1 MPFIVHTYGTSA
13 QVIGLERRGDAG
25 ERTAA
30 GHWLRAGNKPAVF
43 GSPEK
48 NTRTAPRLDVKSILY
63 LSFFFLLILLVDSKM
78 IVYLSLLHSQG
89 RFDAKKAQ
97 LLYTPIYTAGTHLS
111 PFSHHQQVATFIVA
125 TCFSHQRV
133 VAFTVAP
140 WFRLDTVVVGG
151 TILGAYRQQHP
162 RGLLA
167 G

>member
-1 MPFIVHTYGTSA
+1 M
-13 QVIGLERRGDAG
+13 ERRGDAG

-63 LSFFFLLILLVDSKM
+63 LRFFFLLFSYYLLVDSKM

-133 VAFTVAP
+133 VAFIVAT
-140 WFRLDTVVVGG
+140 WFRLDTVVYSSG
-151 TILGAYRQQHP
+151 RDHP
-162 RGLLA
+162 RSVSTATPARFVGRMR
-167 G
+167 GEGRQ